1 MVVYH
6 QIWCCASS
14 YQPVSRRDGESIS
27 LVPYPAAPSQSDQ
40 HALYRDME
48 SRWAVNPKVRRG
60 DHTFLMVSD
69 FLTNPGFPAD
79 SCSVW
84 VASGRMLVDIIVS
97 HRWITEFTGNG
108 SNGERWLLLHNYWIK
123 SLEKGGLI
131 ANPCVKGFTST
142 MAN

>member
-1 MVVYH
+1 
-6 QIWCCASS
+6 
-14 YQPVSRRDGESIS
+14 
-27 LVPYPAAPSQSDQ
+27 
-40 HALYRDME
+40 ME

-84 VASGRMLVDIIVS
+84 VASGRMHVDIIVN

-108 SNGERWLLLHNYWIK
+108 SNGKLSPMW
-123 SLEKGGLI
+123 EKRGEQVPGMGQDD
-131 ANPCVKGFTST
+131 PQ
-142 MAN
+142 

>member
-1 MVVYH
+1 
-6 QIWCCASS
+6 
-14 YQPVSRRDGESIS
+14 
-27 LVPYPAAPSQSDQ
+27 
-40 HALYRDME
+40 ME

-84 VASGRMLVDIIVS
+84 VASGRMLGDIIVS

-108 SNGERWLLLHNYWIK
+108 SNGEMVCFRAARNKVDCRWETMFSLLELQNA
-123 SLEKGGLI
+123 LRGLRQAAGLMGLSEAWDWERRARHEEAGELKLYKQI
-131 ANPCVKGFTST
+131 CLGA
-142 MAN
+142 

>member
-1 MVVYH
+1 MNTFCLWLFYQPALSFPTRHPICLGSRSPLFIFITVNNPLGG
-6 QIWCCASS
+6 WCCASS

-97 HRWITEFTGNG
+97 HRWITEFTGNEFG
-108 SNGERWLLLHNYWIK
+108 
-123 SLEKGGLI
+123 
-131 ANPCVKGFTST
+131 
-142 MAN
+142 

>member
-1 MVVYH
+1 VQAVISQSPGGME
-6 QIWCCASS
+6 
-14 YQPVSRRDGESIS
+14 SRSL

-84 VASGRMLVDIIVS
+84 VASGRMHVDIIVS

-108 SNGERWLLLHNYWIK
+108 SNGEMVCFRAARNKVDCRWETMF
-123 SLEKGGLI
+123 SPLEVQNALG
-131 ANPCVKGFTST
+131 V
-142 MAN
+142 

>member
-1 MVVYH
+1 MQAVIS
-6 QIWCCASS
+6 QS
-14 YQPVSRRDGESIS
+14 PGGMESRSL

-79 SCSVW
+79 SCSVR
-84 VASGRMLVDIIVS
+84 VASGRMQVGII
-97 HRWITEFTGNG
+97 TGTKVVH
-108 SNGERWLLLHNYWIK
+108 EIYRQRK
-123 SLEKGGLI
+123 
-131 ANPCVKGFTST
+131 
-142 MAN
+142 